1 MVDTFEVRVA
11 VDDMTAVRAVR
22 RAVSDVVAQWSVRPA
37 LVDEACLVVSELVTN
52 ALVHG
57 RSDALLRLTHDG
69 PCLRIEVADEDTR
82 LPVVAAPDPLS
93 LSGRGLLLIASLV
106 ATWGAER
113 TADGKV
119 VWAEF
124 DVSDRRDHRA

>member
-1 MVDTFEVRVA
+1 MLVETFELRVA
-11 VDDMTAVRAVR
+11 VDDVTAVRAVR
-22 RAVSDVVAQWSVRPA
+22 RAVSGVVAQWSVRPA
-37 LVDEACLVVSELVTN
+37 LADEACLVVSELVTN

-57 RSDALLRLTHDG
+57 RSDAHLRLMHHG
-69 PCLRIEVADEDTR
+69 PCLRVEVADEDTR
-82 LPVVAAPDPLS
+82 LPVVAAPDPQS

-106 ATWGAER
+106 TTRGAER

-124 DVSDRRDHRA
+124 DVSDRRDHG